1 MKTQLRK
8 AWESRAPRER
18 TFIVI
23 LSIIISATLYLW
35 LIQSGGKAHQ
45 RLRASVTTLRAQA
58 SQLEQQSIELGQLR
72 AVPTPP
78 ASHTDLRTL
87 VQAQTDAAGLT
98 HALIKMDAPD
108 ADHVQV
114 VFNAVAF
121 SDWLNWVTSL
131 KAQQIRLDTSQI
143 EALPAPGMV
152 SVTATLQR
160 AQH

>member
-18 TFIVI
+18 TIVI
-23 LSIIISATLYLW
+23 ILGIIISATLYWW

-58 SQLEQQSIELGQLR
+58 TQLEQQSVELGQLR
-72 AVPTPP
+72 AIPTAP

-114 VFNAVAF
+114 VFDAVVFA
-121 SDWLNWVTSL
+121 DWLNWVTSL
-131 KAQQIRLDTSQI
+131 KSQQIRLDTSQI
-143 EALPAPGMV
+143 EALPALGMV
-152 SVTATLQR
+152 T
-160 AQH
+160 